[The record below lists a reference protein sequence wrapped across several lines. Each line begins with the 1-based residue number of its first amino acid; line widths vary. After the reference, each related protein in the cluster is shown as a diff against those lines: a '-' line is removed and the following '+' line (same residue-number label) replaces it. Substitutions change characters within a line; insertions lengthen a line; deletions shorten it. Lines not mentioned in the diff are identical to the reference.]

1 MKLFALREKELGRY
15 VTRGPG
21 DSEGVWPVR
30 VWPMR
35 VWLVINLLKKEIY
48 KIAIISNVIES
59 IIE

>member
-30 VWPMR
+30 GVANEG
-35 VWLVINLLKKEIY
+35 VASY
-48 KIAIISNVIES
+48 
-59 IIE
+59 